1 MENKPKTI
9 YCGGGKKQNDT
20 WFKVT
25 INPDKIQDYIQEYN
39 GSKFVK
45 LNVNIK
51 SEPDQFGKDVSI
63 SIDTW
68 NPNSGQNSSTQ
79 NETKN
84 QDNNIDQANNTEED
98 DLPF

>member
-45 LNVNIK
+45 LNINIK

-68 NPNSGQNSSTQ
+68 NPNNSSTQ

-84 QDNNIDQANNTEED
+84 QDNNIDQANNAEED

>member
-9 YCGGGKKQNDT
+9 YCGGGKKQNET

-45 LNVNIK
+45 LNINIK

-63 SIDTW
+63 SVDTW
-68 NPNSGQNSSTQ
+68 NPNNTQSSNRQEESAEENTNSKAEST
-79 NETKN
+79 N
-84 QDNNIDQANNTEED
+84 DDD

>member
-1 MENKPKTI
+1 MENKSKTI

-68 NPNSGQNSSTQ
+68 NPNNSQNLSTQ
-79 NETKN
+79 DETTG
-84 QDNNIDQANNTEED
+84 QDNNIDQANNAEED

>member
-1 MENKPKTI
+1 MENKAKTI

-51 SEPDQFGKDVSI
+51 TEPDQFGKDVSI

-68 NPNSGQNSSTQ
+68 NPNNSQNSSTQ

>member
-68 NPNSGQNSSTQ
+68 NPNSGQNASTQ

-84 QDNNIDQANNTEED
+84 QDNNIDQANEIS
-98 DLPF
+98 

>member
-9 YCGGGKKQNDT
+9 YCGGGKKQNET

-51 SEPDQFGKDVSI
+51 PEPDQFGKDVSI
-63 SIDTW
+63 SVDTW
-68 NPNSGQNSSTQ
+68 NPNSGQASSKQ
-79 NETKN
+79 EERANEDTSGSGATN
-84 QDNNIDQANNTEED
+84 DDD

>member
-9 YCGGGKKQNDT
+9 YCGSGKKQNDT

-25 INPDKIQDYIQEYN
+25 INPEKIQDYIQEFN
-39 GSKFVK
+39 GNKFVK

-68 NPNSGQNSSTQ
+68 NPNNSQTSSTK
-79 NETKN
+79 NETES
-84 QDNNIDQANNTEED
+84 QENNSGNTNNDED

>member
-51 SEPDQFGKDVSI
+51 EPDQFGKDVSI

-68 NPNSGQNSSTQ
+68 NPNSAQNSSTQ